1 MNTRRYPRTLEQA
14 FGPYAR
20 GPIEE
25 PNQPMPT
32 ADIVALVVSIL
43 AALALICFIAVG
55 WVK

>member
-20 GPIEE
+20 GPVHER
-25 PNQPMPT
+25 PAPMP
-32 ADIVALVVSIL
+32 AGEKVALVASIL
-43 AALALICFIAVG
+43 GLIALICFAAVG